1 MRRIKSRMCTLS
13 FEKITISSSDSD
25 VFMIALSKSRI
36 INPNLYMLT
45 GTKSKRRI
53 ININDVK
60 EKWCEKSLPETF
72 TEDMFLDSLI
82 ESHCFTGCDRV
93 SAFAGKGK
101 IHLFKVMMNS
111 EYIDLFSR
119 VGMNNFVNEE
129 MHE

>member
-72 TEDMFLDSLI
+72 TEDMFYRRYDAT
-82 ESHCFTGCDRV
+82 E
-93 SAFAGKGK
+93 
-101 IHLFKVMMNS
+101 
-111 EYIDLFSR
+111 
-119 VGMNNFVNEE
+119 
-129 MHE
+129 